1 MDWREIE
8 MQQSLNEL
16 SQRRQNVDRALL
28 SVPAQIE
35 KINSRLEAE
44 QEERKSADK
53 IAGIKST
60 VALVLAALSLIA
72 SLSIGIIQIHQQQEP
87 LETSPTAVSDQ
98 QE

>member
-8 MQQSLNEL
+8 IQQSLNEL

-28 SVPAQIE
+28 SMPAQIE

-44 QEERKSADK
+44 QKERKSADK

-60 VALVLAALSLIA
+60 IALVLAALSLIA
-72 SLSIGIIQIHQQQEP
+72 SLSIGIIQIRQQQEP
-87 LETSPTAVSDQ
+87 QETSPTAVSGQ

>member
-8 MQQSLNEL
+8 MQQALNEL

-28 SVPAQIE
+28 SMPAQIE
-35 KINSRLEAE
+35 KINFRLDAE
-44 QEERKSADK
+44 QEERRSADK

-60 VALVLAALSLIA
+60 IALVLAALSLIA
-72 SLSIGIIQIHQQQEP
+72 SLSIGIIQIRQQQEP
-87 LETSPTAVSDQ
+87 QETLPTAVSGQ

>member
-28 SVPAQIE
+28 SMPAQIE

-44 QEERKSADK
+44 QKERKSADK

-72 SLSIGIIQIHQQQEP
+72 SLSIGIIQIRQQQEP
-87 LETSPTAVSDQ
+87 QETSPTTVSGQ